1 MLELEATTAFA
12 SGVCGLVIKTV
23 TTAAEVPL
31 LSHSQRTAM
40 QITRCCEPT
49 VARLNSHKC
58 TFALILIG
66 IVRQWRQATSTS
78 TSTSTIH
85 FRWPGFRSES
95 HAAGKAVNW
104 RLPAARYWLHNPD
117 DNAIQFVVDR
127 TLIAD
132 RRSLMAERSLLSP
145 CSPPSDSDPETFGG
159 IGIGCGSGRNR
170 DSGAS
175 CMLLYACCMYMSISL
190 KTSSVLACGCE
201 AAI

>member
-66 IVRQWRQATSTS
+66 IVREWRQATSTS

-145 CSPPSDSDPETFGG
+145 CSPQATLTQKLSVALALAVAVAG
-159 IGIGCGSGRNR
+159 IEIPVQV
-170 DSGAS
+170 
-175 CMLLYACCMYMSISL
+175 ACCSMHA
-190 KTSSVLACGCE
+190 ACT
-201 AAI
+201 